1 MKKRRLYWIVLWVS
15 FIIFISKRCL
25 YVLFDIYICEIDKI
39 GFYRFMFFV
48 DNVLSYVFDNLKSFK
63 ILFNNFC
70 GLFKVYV

>member
-1 MKKRRLYWIVLWVS
+1 MVLWVS
-15 FIIFISKRCL
+15 FIIFISDVYMYYLIFIFVKLIR
-25 YVLFDIYICEIDKI
+25 VDFI
-39 GFYRFMFFV
+39 GLWLILQFFV